1 MRTRRNDMTWH
12 DFLPT
17 VVCGGEGGRG
27 RRGIRFRNLVDWYC
41 EGRRRAPPSVYIAMQ
56 NAIKNAR
63 GYARGYARTQLTPF
77 LPQFARHKCFSVLQE
92 PVDPFVHLRCRVR
105 PAFPFLSF
113 PFRPSLLT
121 CYDLA

>member
-1 MRTRRNDMTWH
+1 VD
-12 DFLPT
+12 
-17 VVCGGEGGRG
+17 VGGEGSGFVISLI
-27 RRGIRFRNLVDWYC
+27 GIARDD
-41 EGRRRAPPSVYIAMQ
+41 GTPPPSVYIAMQ

-105 PAFPFLSF
+105 PPFPFLSF
-113 PFRPSLLT
+113 PPFITDMP
-121 CYDLA
+121 